1 MYISRNKKQQ
11 ILSEAGK
18 FLEPFGLGLLCLLF
32 IIPAFTFLNLS
43 PTAKNLDT
51 NVLGAQDEIGFNI
64 ELVGGNHNVFQNEH
78 LIKNDEGR
86 YSYDTKVLSH
96 TSGSYSK
103 PILYIENKSGTAQNI
118 TFSGSTE
125 IPTGSRIGI
134 IYNDKFYELQG
145 GTGDTS
151 EKTIS
156 IEPLST
162 VNVYLSVE
170 SFSDVQFEEVFY
182 MDISFN

>member
-1 MYISRNKKQQ
+1 MYISRDRKQQ
-11 ILSEAGK
+11 IISEAGK

-32 IIPAFTFLNLS
+32 IIPALTFINLS
-43 PTAKNLDT
+43 PIAKKLDT
-51 NVLGAQDEIGFNI
+51 NVLGVQDEKSFNI

-78 LIKNDEGR
+78 LVKNEEGR

-103 PILYIENKSGTAQNI
+103 PILYIENKSSENQNI

-125 IPTGSRIGI
+125 VPTGSRIGI
-134 IYNDKFYELQG
+134 IYNDRFYELQDG
-145 GTGDTS
+145 SGDTAS
-151 EKTIS
+151 KSIN

-162 VNVYLSVE
+162 VNIFLSVE
-170 SFSDVQFEEVFY
+170 SFSDVQFEETFY
-182 MDISFN
+182 MNISFN

>member
-11 ILSEAGK
+11 IVSKAGK

-32 IIPAFTFLNLS
+32 IIPALTFMNLS
-43 PTAKNLDT
+43 PITKKLDT
-51 NVLGAQDEIGFNI
+51 NVLGAQDEKSFDI

-78 LIKNDEGR
+78 LVKNEERR

-103 PILYIENKSGTAQNI
+103 PILYIENKSSETQSI
-118 TFSGSTE
+118 VFSGSTE
-125 IPTGSRIGI
+125 VPTGSRIGI
-134 IYNDKFYELQG
+134 IYNDKFYELQNG
-145 GTGDTS
+145 SGDTTS
-151 EKTIS
+151 KSIN
-156 IEPLST
+156 IEPLNT
-162 VNVYLSVE
+162 VNIFLSVE
-170 SFSDVQFEEVFY
+170 SFADVQFEETFY